1 MGLEMRAQSRVTAL
15 AVLVFC
21 AGGALG
27 AQAPLEAY
35 GKLPTLSNIV
45 LSPDGGKIAF
55 LRSDDQGEV
64 VVAEEVGAP
73 KPLSLLD
80 TEQQKVR
87 SLEWADDDHLIIVMS
102 MTTLPKEAEFGS
114 YFTGPPQEYF
124 FAKSLDT
131 KTNAVQPIPGI
142 VGGRRSREHILNAV
156 AGGMQP
162 RTVDGQIDVYVP
174 GYYFPNG
181 QGRLALF
188 REDLAAGVTRMIT
201 SEGKMLAE
209 DWLVDDTGNIAAEAD
224 YDESGQRW
232 SLKLNSNGAAL
243 KPVDVSAPIEGPR
256 IEGFSEDGSGVILR
270 LPVKEGYPTYE
281 KISLKD
287 GSVGTWEHSG
297 YQFDGLVADHLT
309 GRVIGAPLFSDKSD
323 YVFFEPRADIVW
335 RSVKAAFAG
344 ATDVQLVSWSE
355 DRNKV
360 VVLVFGPRYGAG
372 YFLVDMATHKA
383 DPIDNLY
390 EGIDEVSPVS
400 WIDYPA
406 ADGRLIHAY
415 LTLPVGRDPKS
426 LPLVVLPHG
435 GPFARDE
442 PGFDWLSQAIASRG
456 YAVLQSQ
463 FRGSDGFGK
472 DLLWAGFGEFG
483 KKMQTD
489 LSDGVRALAAKGV
502 IDKKRVCIVGASYGG
517 YAALAGATL
526 DTGVY
531 RCAVSDS
538 GISDLHAL
546 LAYWHGPFNALD
558 NSSERYWDR
567 FLGIADIADP
577 KLDAISPIRHVDRVT
592 IPILLI
598 HGHDDTVVPFAQ
610 SEDMDDALKA
620 AGKDVTFVKLDGE
633 DHWLSRSTTRTQMLE
648 ATVKFLEANNPPN

>member
-1 MGLEMRAQSRVTAL
+1 MRAQSLVTAL
-15 AVLVFC
+15 TLLAFC
-21 AGGALG
+21 GGEAFA

-45 LSPDGGKIAF
+45 LSPKGSKIAF

-64 VVAEEVGAP
+64 IVAEEIGAP

-102 MTTLPKEAEFGS
+102 TTTLPRAAQWDTR
-114 YFTGPPQEYF
+114 FTGPRQEFF

-131 KTNAVQPIPGI
+131 KTKAIRPIPGN
-142 VGGRRSREHILNAV
+142 VVNRGPREHMLNAV
-156 AGGMQP
+156 AGRMQA
-162 RTVDGQIDVYVP
+162 RTVDGQTEVYVP
-174 GYYFPNG
+174 GYYFPDR

-188 REDLAAGVTRMIT
+188 QEDLGTGVTRMIT
-201 SEGKMLAE
+201 PEGKMRAE
-209 DWLVDDTGNIAAEAD
+209 GWLVNEAGNIVAEAD
-224 YDESGQRW
+224 YDESSRRW
-232 SLKLNSNGAAL
+232 ALQLNSNGAAL
-243 KPVDVSAPIEGPR
+243 KPVDVSAPIEGPD
-256 IEGFSEDGSGVILR
+256 IMGFSEDGSGVILR
-270 LPVKEGYPTYE
+270 LPAKEDFPTYE
-281 KISLKD
+281 EISLKD
-287 GSVGTWEHSG
+287 GSIGSWEHSG
-297 YQFDGLVADHLT
+297 YQFSELIADHLT

-323 YVFFEPRADIVW
+323 YVFFEPRADTVW

-372 YFLVDMATHKA
+372 YFLVDMVTHKA

-400 WIDYPA
+400 WMDYAA
-406 ADGRLIHAY
+406 ADGRVIHAY
-415 LTLPVGRDPKS
+415 LTLPVGRDPKN

-435 GPFARDE
+435 GPHARDE

-456 YAVLQSQ
+456 YAVLQPQ

-502 IDKKRVCIVGASYGG
+502 IDEKRVCIVGASYGG

-526 DTGVY
+526 DNGVY

-546 LAYWHGPFNALD
+546 MAYWRGPFNALD
-558 NSSERYWDR
+558 NSGERFWDR
-567 FLGIADIADP
+567 FLGITDIADP
-577 KLDAISPIRHVDRVT
+577 KLDAISPIRHIDRVSV
-592 IPILLI
+592 PILLI
-598 HGHDDTVVPFAQ
+598 HGRDDTVVPFAQ
-610 SEDMDDALKA
+610 SDDMADALKA
-620 AGKDVTFVKLDGE
+620 AGKNVTFVKLDGE
-633 DHWLSRSTTRTQMLE
+633 DHWLSRSATRTQMLE